1 MDLKSLR
8 VQNYRCIDDSGWVTV
23 DDLTCFIGK
32 NESGKT
38 TFMRAVEKLNP
49 AYRTDEFDPSREYPR
64 SRWPAYSDRHD
75 DDPDVVVSARFRLDQ
90 RDRDLIADQYVPGL
104 VGDPVVTVH
113 KNYQNELSWEVDID
127 GSAATEYLLERYDFS
142 SDART
147 VLREA
152 TSLSELGP
160 AGPLDEINSTTGGI
174 SNAALVEEVG
184 AELLTDRLP
193 QFRYV
198 GEYSIIDGTVELDRL
213 LEDQET
219 DGVDPSDK
227 GFLSLLSIAG
237 IEPEEFDTVTDWR
250 AKATELEA
258 GSSSVSTSAM
268 QYWSQSGDV
277 QVRVQPMTAGD
288 GDRRVLDL
296 RVEDRE
302 HNITVGFDQR
312 SHGFR
317 RFFSTFCQLFEF
329 SQHDED
335 MVLLLDEPGLNLHA
349 RAKQEFLEFLKTE
362 VASQHPVMYSTHSP
376 FMINA
381 TALHRVHMVSPEPIG
396 ETNVFSDIQLADEY
410 TQFPLRN
417 VFELDLMDTLLV
429 RPQVLL
435 VEQKATHVYLYVL
448 SKILKDAGD
457 TGLDDRWTVIPVK
470 NADNIDSFAALFGED
485 LLDVAALLPE
495 APAQPTR
502 RERRGTA
509 TTEQRQ
515 SAPPMTIL
523 SEFTSSRGR
532 STIED
537 VLNESF
543 YLDLVSQTY
552 ANEIGQHPGTPPRIS
567 PAELSNTD
575 PDTPIVERLET
586 YFQQTGINDGEFDRT
601 EPALYLQNNRTTLV
615 DEIDSESRRRF
626 SQLFT
631 EVNNIL
637 ESFEG
642 IDTTGGGLFSG
653 LFS

>member
-1 MDLKSLR
+1 MMDLKSLR
-8 VQNYRCIDDSGWVTV
+8 VQNYRCIDDSGWVTI

-38 TFMRAVEKLNP
+38 TFMNAVEKLNP
-49 AYRTDEFDPSREYPR
+49 AHRTGEFDPSQEYPR
-64 SRWPAYSDRHD
+64 NRWPAYSDRHD
-75 DDPDVVVSARFRLDQ
+75 DDPDVVASARFRLDQ
-90 RDRDLIADQYVPGL
+90 SDRRAIADQYVPDL
-104 VGDPVVTVH
+104 IGDPVVTVH
-113 KNYQNELSWEVDID
+113 KNYQNELSWEIEIND
-127 GSAATEYLLERYDFS
+127 SAVIEYLLERYEFS
-142 SDART
+142 SDT
-147 VLREA
+147 QTTLRET
-152 TSLSELGP
+152 TSLSDLGS
-160 AGPLDEINSTTGGI
+160 AGPLDEINSVTDDI
-174 SNAALVEEVG
+174 SNSGLVEELG

-198 GEYSIIDGTVELDRL
+198 GEYSIIEGTVELDRL
-213 LEDQET
+213 LADHESDE
-219 DGVDPSDK
+219 VDPSDR
-227 GFLSLLSIAG
+227 GFLSLLSAAG
-237 IEPEEFDTVTDWR
+237 IDLEEFDTVTDWR

-288 GDRRVLDL
+288 DDRRVLDL

-302 HNITVGFDQR
+302 HDITVGFDQR

-329 SQHDED
+329 SQHDEE

-349 RAKQEFLEFLKTE
+349 RAKQEFLTFLKSE

-376 FMINA
+376 FMIDA
-381 TALHRVHMVSPEPIG
+381 TALHRVHMVSSEPAG

-448 SKILKDAGD
+448 SKILKDAGN

-470 NADNIDSFAALFGED
+470 NADNIDSFAALFGDD
-485 LLDVAALLPE
+485 LLDVAALLSE
-495 APAQPTR
+495 APTQPDQR
-502 RERRGTA
+502 ARRGT
-509 TTEQRQ
+509 TDERQ
-515 SAPPMTIL
+515 SGPPMTVL
-523 SEFTSSRGR
+523 SEFTASRGR

-537 VLNESF
+537 VLDESF
-543 YLDLVSQTY
+543 YLALVSQTY
-552 ANEIGQHPGTPPRIS
+552 ANEISRRPGAPSRLS

-575 PDTPIVERLET
+575 PDAPIVERLEA
-586 YFQQTGINDGEFDRT
+586 YFQQTGINGGEFDRT
-601 EPALYLQNNRTTLV
+601 KPALYLQNNRMALG
-615 DEIDSESRRRF
+615 DEIDSESRRNF

-631 EVNNIL
+631 ETNNIL
-637 ESFEG
+637 ESFES

-653 LFS
+653 LFG